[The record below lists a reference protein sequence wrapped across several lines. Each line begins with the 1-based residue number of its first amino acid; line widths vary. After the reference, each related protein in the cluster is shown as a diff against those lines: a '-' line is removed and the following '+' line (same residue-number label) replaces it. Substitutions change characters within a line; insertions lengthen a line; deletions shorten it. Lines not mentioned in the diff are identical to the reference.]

1 VGDFWRSRAALG
13 ACLLIVTACSG
24 PALPSPPPVSPP
36 APVIESAAAD
46 WAYALRVLALGDLAS
61 ADVYLEQAARAGPRT
76 TSDRAQMY
84 RDLAEVRLA
93 LGDRAGAA
101 AAVRVSQDALSQLS
115 LNARFTPSERR
126 MSERT
131 LEALLAAAD
140 DDLAVLTAACSSDES
155 PPAVD
160 ACYLLGWTYEQHAQT
175 AEARPAYQAYIDRAP
190 AWSFLRRAAAM
201 RQHAVVVLASGP
213 G

>member
-1 VGDFWRSRAALG
+1 M
-13 ACLLIVTACSG
+13 TACSG
-24 PALPSPPPVSPP
+24 PGVPSPPPVNPP
-36 APVIESAAAD
+36 APVVQSAAAD

-61 ADVYLEQAARAGPRT
+61 ADGYLEQAARAGPPT

-93 LGDRAGAA
+93 VGDRTGAA
-101 AAVRVSQDALSQLS
+101 SAVRVSQDALGQLP
-115 LNARFTPSERR
+115 LNARFTLGERR
-126 MSERT
+126 LNERT

-140 DDLAVLTAACSSDES
+140 DDLAALTAGCSSDES

-175 AEARPAYQAYIDRAP
+175 AQARPAYQAYVDRAP

-201 RQHAVVVLASGP
+201 REHALMVLTSGP